1 MRKLSL
7 LKYPIILLIF
17 GLVVGCGTIKEIPVA
32 TVEKVVVRDSIVYVS
47 DTIEVPV
54 PYEVIKEIVPQD
66 TVSVLNT
73 SIASSTA
80 KVEKGMLSHSLEQKG
95 TLKTQIDT
103 FYVTKYVEK
112 IKEVEVPIEI
122 QVEKKVVS
130 EWCWWNLVYSV
141 ILTLLVAFYAYL
153 KFTR

>member
-1 MRKLSL
+1 MKRFL
-7 LKYPIILLIF
+7 LLFIPLF
-17 GLVVGCGTIKEIPVA
+17 MGCGTIREIPVE
-32 TVEKVVVRDSIVYVS
+32 TVEKIVVRDSMIYVCDS
-47 DTIEVPV
+47 IEVPV
-54 PYEVIKEIVPQD
+54 PYEVIREIVPQD
-66 TVSVLNT
+66 TVSILNT

-122 QVEKKVVS
+122 QVEKKYIP
-130 EWCWWNLVYSV
+130 EWCWWCLIYAI
-141 ILTLLVAFYAYL
+141 ILTL
-153 KFTR
+153 

>member
-17 GLVVGCGTIKEIPVA
+17 GLVVSCGTIKEIPVA
-32 TVEKVVVRDSIVYVS
+32 TVEKVVVRDSIIYVS

-54 PYEVIKEIVPQD
+54 PYEVIREIVPQD

-73 SIASSTA
+73 SVASSTA
-80 KVEKGMLSHSLEQKG
+80 KVENGMLSHSLEQKG
-95 TLKTQIDT
+95 ALKTQIDT

-122 QVEKKVVS
+122 QVEKKVVPV
-130 EWCWWNLVYSV
+130 WCWWNLVYSV
-141 ILTLLVAFYAYL
+141 ILTLLVAFAAYL
-153 KFTR
+153 RFTR